1 MLFTS
6 RNQTSAICSRILQRA
21 RFRRKWRSNL
31 APQRALQLGTPNRSP
46 RHISAICTR
55 LLLLFAFWSL
65 LFGLAAAEA
74 KETCP
79 WLNEATAA
87 GFLDG
92 SVTSTVTF
100 AIKDKTD
107 ANYSDTEKNDAT
119 CEFVRHQGSLVM
131 SLRIEVET
139 ITGPSDS
146 FESYLA
152 RCGPHAA
159 PLTAIGNEAV
169 ACGFDGKK
177 NQVSEQVV
185 SRVRGRAFTVRI
197 TSNSNS
203 LDRGALR
210 DKTRSV
216 AEQIAGFLF

>member
-1 MLFTS
+1 
-6 RNQTSAICSRILQRA
+6 
-21 RFRRKWRSNL
+21 L
-31 APQRALQLGTPNRSP
+31 APQRALQLCTPNRSQS
-46 RHISAICTR
+46 HVASICTR
-55 LLLLFAFWSL
+55 LLLLFAFWSV
-65 LFGLAAAEA
+65 LFGFAAEA

-100 AIKDKTD
+100 AIKDKTNAD
-107 ANYSDTEKNDAT
+107 YSNTEKNDAT

-203 LDRGALR
+203 LDRGVLR

-216 AEQIAGFLF
+216 AEQVAGFLF

>member
-1 MLFTS
+1 MPFTS
-6 RNQTSAICSRILQRA
+6 RNQTSAICRGILQRA
-21 RFRRKWRSNL
+21 RFRRKWRSHL
-31 APQRALQLGTPNRSP
+31 APQRALQFCTPHRSQ
-46 RHISAICTR
+46 SLVALICTR
-55 LLLLFAFWSL
+55 LLFLFAFWSV
-65 LFGLAAAEA
+65 LFGLAAEA
-74 KETCP
+74 RQTCP

-92 SVTSTVTF
+92 KVTSTVSF
-100 AIKDKTD
+100 AIKDKTN

-146 FESYLA
+146 FKSYLA

-159 PLTAIGNEAV
+159 ALTAIGNEAV

-177 NQVSEQVV
+177 NQGSEQVV
-185 SRVRGRAFTVRI
+185 SRGRGRAFTVRI

-203 LDRGALR
+203 SDRGVLR
-210 DKTRSV
+210 DKTRGV
-216 AEQIAGFLF
+216 AEQVAGFLF